1 MICFNCGNILTNSD
15 YCGQCGMDVSVYKKI
30 VKLSNSY
37 YNAGLLKASNRDL
50 SGAAEALNR
59 CIKLN
64 KRQIDARNLLGLV
77 YFEMG
82 ETVQAFREWVVSLNI
97 QPDNNSSEKYLQA
110 IQSDKNKMDELNHTI
125 RKFNVALA
133 YAQNGTEDMA
143 IIQLKKIINQ
153 NPNLV
158 KGYQLLAVLYMKQG
172 EFERAK
178 KTIVR
183 SLKVDKCNPL
193 SNKYLKEVN
202 SYIEDEKKNNPEE
215 RGRRRR
221 ANRGLI
227 LDRPYLSGNDV
238 IIPKNN
244 FKEAFSSAQTIVH
257 IVVGLLIG
265 AAMIYFIVTPARI
278 SHSSEQV
285 NSVKTEYDQKI
296 AIKNSTITE
305 LERQVNDLVA
315 ERDAANKELE
325 QYKGRDTSVSSNYNN
340 LIQAVDSYID
350 KKYTK
355 SIEFLGKIDTKI
367 QMNSNS
373 FTALLEKLNAELADQ
388 ISETYFNNALDA
400 QNNGEI
406 QECID
411 WYIKCIE
418 ADPNYEEAYYRLGWV
433 YSQQGNTDKSQEM
446 FRKIVEDFPD
456 SEYYETARGQ
466 IEDSTDEAG

>member
-278 SHSSEQV
+278 SHS
-285 NSVKTEYDQKI
+285 
-296 AIKNSTITE
+296 
-305 LERQVNDLVA
+305 
-315 ERDAANKELE
+315 
-325 QYKGRDTSVSSNYNN
+325 
-340 LIQAVDSYID
+340 
-350 KKYTK
+350 
-355 SIEFLGKIDTKI
+355 
-367 QMNSNS
+367 
-373 FTALLEKLNAELADQ
+373 
-388 ISETYFNNALDA
+388 
-400 QNNGEI
+400 
-406 QECID
+406 
-411 WYIKCIE
+411 
-418 ADPNYEEAYYRLGWV
+418 
-433 YSQQGNTDKSQEM
+433 
-446 FRKIVEDFPD
+446 
-456 SEYYETARGQ
+456 
-466 IEDSTDEAG
+466 